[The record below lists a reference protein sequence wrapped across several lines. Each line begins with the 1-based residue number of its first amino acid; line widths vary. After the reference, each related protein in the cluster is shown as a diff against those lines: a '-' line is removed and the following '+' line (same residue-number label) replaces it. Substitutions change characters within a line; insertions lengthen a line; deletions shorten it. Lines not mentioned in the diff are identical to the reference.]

1 MKAALTRDGILLR
14 SILVTLLAFALVGFA
29 TLAYTVQS
37 ARDAAE
43 EQSRVRLEQLL
54 DTVQSTLRVACFVK
68 DQELAR
74 EVASGL
80 LSNTEVLRVTIHEGD
95 NQLIDLQ
102 RRPTP
107 RPGAANALER
117 KINSPFIEGDVI
129 GRVRLVPDPEAI
141 ASQVRAEIIERSLQL
156 TWQLTLIAGA
166 MVVTLLFFVI
176 HPISAISSELHR
188 MDPTAGDRLQI
199 PAGHANTEIGRLVR
213 DVNALAGRLVHA
225 LDEEHTLRLQREI
238 DERKY
243 HAIFDNAESGIFIV
257 DRDGRLASW
266 NPALARLFG
275 IAGSNQEIAGPLHL
289 GELHWDKPAL
299 IAELLAQAFA
309 TRQTS
314 TREACLVRT
323 DGSRCWLDIVLSP
336 VGDELLQGIAHDISE
351 LKAAEASARRQ
362 ALIDPLTGLAN
373 RAGLEQ
379 HLGTAIRQQHRQPGA
394 GFTLIH
400 IDLDRFR
407 QIIEGIG
414 VSAGDEILRA
424 VAGRLG
430 TTVKHNDMLARLS
443 ADIFA
448 VILLALHDD
457 ETIER
462 VTERI
467 MTALSQPYLVD
478 GSPVQLSA
486 SLGVTRFPDDGGDAP
501 SLLRNAE
508 LACDKA
514 KASGGNCS
522 AFFDPALAEAA
533 EQRRHMENDLR
544 QALRERQFEL
554 FLQPIVDIA
563 AGRVAGAEALIRW
576 RHPERGL
583 VPPDRFIPVVEQSGL
598 IDGLGLWVL
607 DDACRLLA
615 EWQRAGRP
623 HYLSINVSGRQIPH
637 GLPPAAVAE
646 ALARHGIP
654 ASRLA
659 LEITEGILLAN
670 IGEAQAWLQAVQA
683 LGVRVYLDDFGTGYS
698 SLSYLNRFPLDTL
711 KIDRSFVQDMATG
724 NNAHSLVIAIVAMAR
739 SVGLQVV
746 AEGVETA
753 SQLEILSTI
762 GCQYAQGYYLSRPVT
777 AGDFP
782 DVAGE
787 INRRLATPA
796 A

>member
-1 MKAALTRDGILLR
+1 MRAALTRDGILFR

-29 TLAYTVQS
+29 TLAYTVQT
-37 ARDAAE
+37 ARSAAE

-102 RRPTP
+102 RRRTA
-107 RPGAANALER
+107 RPDAANALER
-117 KINSPFIEGDVI
+117 SIHSPFIEGDVI

-141 ASQVRAEIIERSLQL
+141 AGQVRAEIIERSLQL

-176 HPISAISSELHR
+176 QPISAISSELHR

-199 PAGHANTEIGRLVR
+199 PAGHAKTEIGRLVR

-225 LDEEHTLRLQREI
+225 LDEEHALRLQREI

-275 IAGSNQEIAGPLHL
+275 IVVSEQAGGSMRLDALR
-289 GELHWDKPAL
+289 WDKPEI
-299 IAELLAQAFA
+299 IAELLDHAFTA
-309 TRQTS
+309 RQPS
-314 TREACLVRT
+314 TREACLERT

-351 LKAAEASARRQ
+351 LKAAEATARRQ

-379 HLGTAIRQQHRQPGA
+379 HLSNAIRQQHRQPGA
-394 GFTLIH
+394 GFTLIY

-407 QIIEGIG
+407 LIIEGIG

-457 ETIER
+457 ETIGR

-467 MTALSQPYLVD
+467 MAALSQPYLVD
-478 GSPVQLSA
+478 GSPVQISA
-486 SLGVTRFPDDGGDAP
+486 SLGVTRFPDDGNDAP

-514 KASGGNCS
+514 KASGGNRS
-522 AFFDPALAEAA
+522 EFFDPALAEAA

-544 QALRERQFEL
+544 QALREQQFEL
-554 FLQPIVDIA
+554 FFQPIVDIA

-607 DDACRLLA
+607 DDACRQLA

-739 SVGLQVV
+739 SVSLQVV

-753 SQLEILSTI
+753 GQLEILSAI
-762 GCQYAQGYYLSRPVT
+762 GCQYAQGYYLARPVT
-777 AGDFP
+777 AADFP
-782 DVAGE
+782 EVASE
-787 INRRLATPA
+787 IDRRLATPGA
-796 A
+796 

>member
-1 MKAALTRDGILLR
+1 MLIRDGILLR
-14 SILVTLLAFALVGFA
+14 SILVTILAFALVGCA
-29 TLAYTVQS
+29 TLAYTVHVAQG
-37 ARDAAE
+37 AAQ

-80 LSNTEVLRVTIHEGD
+80 LSNTEVLRVTIYEGD
-95 NQLIDLQ
+95 KQLADVH
-102 RRPTP
+102 RRKLPQAEAT
-107 RPGAANALER
+107 NALER
-117 KINSPFIEGDVI
+117 DIHSPFIEGDVI
-129 GRVRLVPDPEAI
+129 GRVRLVPDPEVI
-141 ASQVRAEIIERSLQL
+141 ASRVRDEIIDRSLQL
-156 TWQLTLIAGA
+156 IWQLTLISGA

-176 HPISAISSELHR
+176 HPISAISRALHR
-188 MDPTAGDRLQI
+188 MDPTTGERLQI
-199 PAGHANTEIGRLVR
+199 PAVHTNTEIGRLVR

-225 LDEEHTLRLQREI
+225 LKEEHTLRLQREI

-243 HAIFDNAESGIFIV
+243 HAIFNNAESGIFIV
-257 DRDGRLASW
+257 GRDRRLASW
-266 NPALARLFG
+266 NPALARLLG
-275 IAGSNQEIAGPLHL
+275 IADNETFS
-289 GELHWDKPAL
+289 GEMRLDAL
-299 IAELLAQAFA
+299 RWTNPESIAELIARTFA
-309 TRQTS
+309 ARQPN
-314 TREACLVRT
+314 TREACLERA

-336 VGDELLQGIAHDISE
+336 VGDDLLQGIAHDISE
-351 LKAAEASARRQ
+351 LKEAEANARRQ

-379 HLGTAIRQQHRQPGA
+379 HLANAIRQQHRQPDS
-394 GFTLIH
+394 GFTLIY

-407 QIIEGIG
+407 LITEGIG
-414 VSAGDEILRA
+414 VSAGDEILRT

-430 TTVKHNDMLARLS
+430 TTVKHNDLLARLS
-443 ADIFA
+443 ADIF
-448 VILLALHDD
+448 VVLLQALHDD
-457 ETIER
+457 ETIGR

-467 MTALSQPYLVD
+467 MAALSQPYLID
-478 GSPVQLSA
+478 ASPVQVRA
-486 SLGVTRFPDDGGDAP
+486 SLGITRFPDDGGDAP

-514 KASGGNCS
+514 KTAGGNRS
-522 AFFDPALAEAA
+522 EFFDPALAEAA

-544 QALRERQFEL
+544 QALREGQFAL
-554 FLQPIVDIA
+554 FYQPIIEIA

-583 VPPDRFIPVVEQSGL
+583 IPPDRFIPVVEQTGL
-598 IDGLGLWVL
+598 IDSLGLWVL
-607 DDACRLLA
+607 DEACRQLSA
-615 EWQRAGRP
+615 WQQAGGDR
-623 HYLSINVSGRQIPH
+623 YLSINVSGRQIPH
-637 GLPPAAVAE
+637 GLPPSAVSA

-654 ASRLA
+654 AGRLA
-659 LEITEGILLAN
+659 LEVTEGILLDN
-670 IGEAQAWLQAVQA
+670 IAEAQAWLQAVRA

-698 SLSYLNRFPLDTL
+698 SLSYLNRFTLDTL
-711 KIDRSFVQDMATG
+711 KIDRSFVQDMTAG

-753 SQLEILSTI
+753 AQLQILSEI

-777 AGDFP
+777 ADAFP

-787 INRRLATPA
+787 IDRRLAKPA

>member
-1 MKAALTRDGILLR
+1 MQAARN
-14 SILVTLLAFALVGFA
+14 
-29 TLAYTVQS
+29 
-37 ARDAAE
+37 AAQ
-43 EQSRVRLEQLL
+43 EQSQVRLEQLL

-102 RRPTP
+102 RRQTS
-107 RPGAANALER
+107 RPDAANALER
-117 KINSPFIEGDVI
+117 SIHSPFIEGDVI
-129 GRVRLVPDPEAI
+129 GRIRLVPDPEAI
-141 ASQVRAEIIERSLQL
+141 AGQVRAEIIERSLQL

-166 MVVTLLFFVI
+166 MVITLLFFVI

-188 MDPTAGDRLQI
+188 MDPTAGNRLQI
-199 PAGHANTEIGRLVR
+199 PAGHANTEIGRLVH
-213 DVNALAGRLVHA
+213 DVNALASRLVLA

-257 DRDGRLASW
+257 DRDGRLTSW

-275 IAGSNQEIAGPLHL
+275 ISGSEEEQLARRLDA
-289 GELHWDKPAL
+289 LHWEKPEL
-299 IAELLAQAFA
+299 IAELVGQAF
-309 TRQTS
+309 TSHQPS
-314 TREACLVRT
+314 TREACLARA

-379 HLGTAIRQQHRQPGA
+379 HLGNAIRQQHRQPSA
-394 GFTLIH
+394 GFALIY

-448 VILLALHDD
+448 VILLALHDG

-467 MTALSQPYLVD
+467 MEALSQPYLVD
-478 GSPVQLSA
+478 GSPIQLSA
-486 SLGVTRFPDDGGDAP
+486 SLGITRFPDDGSDAP

-514 KASGGNCS
+514 KASGGNGS

-554 FLQPIVDIA
+554 FFQPIVDIA

-607 DDACRLLA
+607 DDACRQLA
-615 EWQRAGRP
+615 AWQRAGHP

-637 GLPPAAVAE
+637 GLPPAAVAN
-646 ALARHGIP
+646 ALNRHGIP

-711 KIDRSFVQDMATG
+711 KIDRSFVQDMASG

-753 SQLEILSTI
+753 SQLEILSAI

-777 AGDFP
+777 AGDFIE
-782 DVAGE
+782 VTGE
-787 INRRLATPA
+787 IDRRLAPGA
-796 A
+796 

>member
-1 MKAALTRDGILLR
+1 MKAVLSRDGILLR

-29 TLAYTVQS
+29 TLAYTVQA
-37 ARDAAE
+37 ARNAAQ
-43 EQSRVRLEQLL
+43 EQSQVRLEQLL

-102 RRPTP
+102 RRQTS
-107 RPGAANALER
+107 RPDAANALER
-117 KINSPFIEGDVI
+117 NIHSPFIEGDVI

-141 ASQVRAEIIERSLQL
+141 AGQVRAEIIERSLQL

-199 PAGHANTEIGRLVR
+199 PGGHANTEIGRLVH
-213 DVNALAGRLVHA
+213 DVNALAGRLVQA

-257 DRDGRLASW
+257 DRDGRLTSW

-275 IAGSNQEIAGPLHL
+275 IGGSEEEQLARRLDA
-289 GELHWDKPAL
+289 LHWEKPEL
-299 IAELLAQAFA
+299 IAELVALAFTSHQP
-309 TRQTS
+309 S
-314 TREACLVRT
+314 TREACLERA

-379 HLGTAIRQQHRQPGA
+379 HLGNTIRQQHRQPSA
-394 GFTLIH
+394 GFALIY

-407 QIIEGIG
+407 QITEGIG

-448 VILLALHDD
+448 VILLALHDG

-467 MTALSQPYLVD
+467 MAALSQPYLVD
-478 GSPVQLSA
+478 GSPIQLSA
-486 SLGVTRFPDDGGDAP
+486 SLGITRFPDDGSDAP

-514 KASGGNCS
+514 KASGGNGS

-554 FLQPIVDIA
+554 FFQPIVDIA

-607 DDACRLLA
+607 DDACRQLA
-615 EWQRAGRP
+615 TWQRAGHP

-637 GLPPAAVAE
+637 GLPPAAVAN
-646 ALARHGIP
+646 ALDRHGIP

-711 KIDRSFVQDMATG
+711 KIDRSFVQDMASG

-753 SQLEILSTI
+753 SQLEILSAI

-777 AGDFP
+777 AGDF
-782 DVAGE
+782 VEVSKE
-787 INRRLATPA
+787 IDRRLAPGA
-796 A
+796 